1 MKSSPRSLQLKKVCS
16 QQQRLRAAKN
26 KQVNKELLGAGKKK
40 KMVSLVFTED
50 KVIAQENDDVS

>member
-40 KMVSLVFTED
+40 KVSLVFTED